1 MRIEHENA
9 HNVNVL
15 NASGIASDFLLGNN
29 EKQKLT
35 AEIGKFD
42 RTFSLTENS
51 LLTVPPKFIYHD
63 VRRKLKSGF
72 ERWIYGTREL
82 RIYIYPFANVSRLPK
97 INKFNK
103 NSVEDIFLYKQT
115 SLSQPSRKNFL
126 KLVENR
132 FEKGMTVYTYTED
145 NALQSYIWLDPNPQN
160 YYGSGVDQEIVALP
174 KSLYVQDAYTNP
186 FARAKG
192 LAQTGFCQLAH
203 DAAQIAGKD
212 CLYLA
217 VFGTN
222 TASRHGVEK
231 LGSILKTSYFCK
243 TRFGFRKTWKIEHQS
258 EVHLIKSGKQ

>member
-1 MRIEHENA
+1 MRIENENA
-9 HNVNVL
+9 QSANVRHAPL
-15 NASGIASDFLLGNN
+15 ISSDFLLGND
-29 EKQKLT
+29 EKQKLSI
-35 AEIGKFD
+35 EIGKIGQKL
-42 RTFSLTENS
+42 SLAENP
-51 LLTVPPKFIYHD
+51 LLAIPPKYIYND
-63 VRRKLKSGF
+63 VKNKLKAGF

-82 RIYIYPFANVSRLPK
+82 RIYIYPFSNISRLPK
-97 INKFNK
+97 IDKFNK
-103 NSVEDIFLYKQT
+103 NSLEDIFLYKQT

-192 LAQTGFCQLAH
+192 LAQAGFCQLAH

-222 TASRHGVEK
+222 AASRRGVEK
-231 LGSILKTSYFCK
+231 LGSSLKTSYFCK

-258 EVHLIKSGKQ
+258 EANA